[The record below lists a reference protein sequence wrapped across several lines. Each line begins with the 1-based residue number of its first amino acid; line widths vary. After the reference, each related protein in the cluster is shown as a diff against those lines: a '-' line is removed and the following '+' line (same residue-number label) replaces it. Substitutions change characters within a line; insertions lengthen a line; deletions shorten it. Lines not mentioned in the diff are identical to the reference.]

1 MCDSFKAT
9 NLDPCGFAE
18 LFRVPEF
25 NVARGAVLSLPDH
38 VGFEEAAM
46 VEPTAC
52 CARALNKAHVAPGDN
67 VLIVGLGP
75 TGLTQLQLLRKMGVK
90 TLIGTDI
97 QRTRLDMG
105 RKMGADLAIN
115 PTEADVS
122 MEVRKV
128 TGVGVNLAIVA
139 TGNPKALSQAFSSVR
154 KGGKVL
160 LFGAPAQGAQFNLDI
175 SSLFA
180 RQISLIT
187 SYSCVEADVQTA
199 LKLLVEKRIDL
210 ASMITHRF
218 PLKEAPKAL
227 ELATS
232 SPAAVKTMIVT

>member
-1 MCDSFKAT
+1 M
-9 NLDPCGFAE
+9 
-18 LFRVPEF
+18 
-25 NVARGAVLSLPDH
+25 
-38 VGFEEAAM
+38 
-46 VEPTAC
+46 
-52 CARALNKAHVAPGDN
+52 
-67 VLIVGLGP
+67 
-75 TGLTQLQLLRKMGVK
+75 
-90 TLIGTDI
+90 
-97 QRTRLDMG
+97 
-105 RKMGADLAIN
+105 
-115 PTEADVS
+115 
-122 MEVRKV
+122 
-128 TGVGVNLAIVA
+128 
-139 TGNPKALSQAFSSVR
+139 
-154 KGGKVL
+154 
-160 LFGAPAQGAQFNLDI
+160 FGAPAQGAQFNLDI